1 MARKKA
7 NYPLVEGLEITTLA
21 AEGKAMGRWN
31 DVVVFVPLTVPGDV
45 VDVQI
50 RSKRRRFMEGFVVRY
65 VRKSPLRAEAFCAHF
80 GVCGGCKWQNLPY
93 EEQLRFK
100 TEQVRD
106 QLTRIGK
113 IALPQI
119 APCLGS
125 EQTRFYRN
133 KLEFTFAD
141 RRWLTREEVESG
153 TDFDAAPA
161 LGFHIPNMFDKVL
174 DIRKCWL
181 QPDPSNGIRMEAK
194 RFCVENGYTF
204 HNARSHEGL
213 MRNMI
218 VRTASTG
225 EVMVIVVFGEDDR
238 ERIAALLDHLAAN
251 FPQITSLF
259 YIVNTKF
266 NDSVGDLDPVCY
278 KGKDHIVEEMEGLRF
293 KVGPKSFYQTNSAQ
307 AYELYKVAREFAD
320 LKPEDVLY
328 DLYTG
333 TGTIANFCAARC
345 SRVVGVEY
353 VPEAIADA
361 KVNSQINGIGNT
373 VFYAGDMKQVLSDG
387 FVAANGRPDVII
399 LDPPRAGVDEP
410 VILVFWG
417 DHYNPIDSNY
427 DVFTSSGY
435 ASDSS
440 ADPRLHQTTLLMW
453 SNYTDKPVDLG
464 TIAAYDISPV
474 MMNLYGL
481 EQPLYFQLLN
491 RQLQV
496 ADRANTRGTVMNLDG
511 TTTQIPSSLQES
523 WSQKHWLLQYD
534 LMFGKGYALSRMGM
548 ESLSSTQTD
557 E

>member
-65 VRKSPLRAEAFCAHF
+65 VKKSPLRAEAFCEHF

-93 EEQLRFK
+93 GEQLRFK
-100 TEQVRD
+100 TDQVRD

-113 IALPQI
+113 IELPEL

-125 EQTRFYRN
+125 AETQFNRN
-133 KLEFTFAD
+133 KLEITFAD
-141 RRWLTREEVESG
+141 RRWLPREEIESAG
-153 TDFDAAPA
+153 DIGDAPA
-161 LGFHIPNMFDKVL
+161 VGFHIPGMFDKVL

-181 QPDPSNGIRMEAK
+181 QPAPSNGIRMEAK

-213 MRNMI
+213 MRNMS

-225 EVMVIVVFGEDDR
+225 EVMVIVGFNSDDR
-238 ERIAALLDHLAAN
+238 PRITALMDHLAAK
-251 FPQITSLF
+251 FPEITSLF

-278 KGKDHIVEEMEGLRF
+278 RGKDHIIEEMEELRF

-307 AYELYKVAREFAD
+307 AYELYKVARDFAD
-320 LKPEDVLY
+320 LRPGDVLY

-333 TGTIANFCAARC
+333 TGTIANFCAASC
-345 SRVVGVEY
+345 ARVVGVEY

-361 KVNSQINGIGNT
+361 KVNSELNGIENT
-373 VFYAGDMKQVLSDG
+373 VFYAGDMKAVLDDG
-387 FVAANGRPDVII
+387 FVAANGHPDENII
-399 LDPPRAGVDEP
+399 DPPRAGVDEP
-410 VILVFWG
+410 VSEVSL
-417 DHYNPIDSNY
+417 
-427 DVFTSSGY
+427 
-435 ASDSS
+435 
-440 ADPRLHQTTLLMW
+440 R
-453 SNYTDKPVDLG
+453 
-464 TIAAYDISPV
+464 AAPERIV
-474 MMNLYGL
+474 
-481 EQPLYFQLLN
+481 
-491 RQLQV
+491 
-496 ADRANTRGTVMNLDG
+496 
-511 TTTQIPSSLQES
+511 
-523 WSQKHWLLQYD
+523 
-534 LMFGKGYALSRMGM
+534 
-548 ESLSSTQTD
+548 
-557 E
+557 